1 MFVSK
6 ETKDIT
12 VKVFKMITNENEAKA
27 IAKHISYNSKCKFI
41 VQLAIQINNGIA
53 KYVNVNEKIIVHC
66 KRYHSIIT

>member
-12 VKVFKMITNENEAKA
+12 VKVFKMITNKNEAKT

-41 VQLAIQINNGIA
+41 VQLAIQINNEIA
-53 KYVNVNEKIIVHC
+53 KYVNVNVKIIENR